1 MSAVRTVKIPEGVKA
16 HLDGSQL
23 RITGP
28 KGQLTRNV
36 RFPQVVVT
44 CTGTEVSIS
53 TESKRKEMTAMVG
66 TLEAHTKNM
75 CRGVTEGFEYHMKMV
90 YSHFPIQ
97 LKLQG
102 NRLEIA
108 NFLGEKKARYARI
121 ESGVTAKIAND
132 EVVLTGID
140 RELVGTSAA
149 NIEHA
154 THIRNRDPRVFQDG
168 IYIVQRG

>member
-1 MSAVRTVKIPEGVKA
+1 MARS
-16 HLDGSQL
+16 L

-28 KGQLTRNV
+28 KGQLSRNV

-90 YSHFPIQ
+90 YSHFPDPA
-97 LKLQG
+97 
-102 NRLEIA
+102 ET
-108 NFLGEKKARYARI
+108 
-121 ESGVTAKIAND
+121 SGKQA
-132 EVVLTGID
+132 
-140 RELVGTSAA
+140 
-149 NIEHA
+149 
-154 THIRNRDPRVFQDG
+154 
-168 IYIVQRG
+168 

>member
-23 RITGP
+23 RSYRAKRAAFTKRAVPPGSCNLHR
-28 KGQLTRNV
+28 KLRST
-36 RFPQVVVT
+36 
-44 CTGTEVSIS
+44 IS

-97 LKLQG
+97 S
-102 NRLEIA
+102 ET
-108 NFLGEKKARYARI
+108 
-121 ESGVTAKIAND
+121 SGKPA
-132 EVVLTGID
+132 
-140 RELVGTSAA
+140 
-149 NIEHA
+149 
-154 THIRNRDPRVFQDG
+154 
-168 IYIVQRG
+168 